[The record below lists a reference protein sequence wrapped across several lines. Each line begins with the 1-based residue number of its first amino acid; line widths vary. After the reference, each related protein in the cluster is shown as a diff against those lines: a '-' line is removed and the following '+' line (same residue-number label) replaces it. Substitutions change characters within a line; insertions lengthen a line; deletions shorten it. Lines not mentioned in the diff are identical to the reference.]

1 MGLTGEWGA
10 PRAAAFYTIGMTPAL
25 SPTTALL
32 ARLASLAD
40 CQRADGYA
48 CITARREHGASS
60 VEIPQ
65 PQFAILLQ
73 GRKQVR
79 TAQQSLVFVPGD
91 LFLITRRCR
100 IDVLNSPD
108 PDSGLYLSAVVPM
121 CAEALAAARALWNEP
136 LPEAGD
142 ALARLPLA
150 EYGDTLLQWRQ
161 ALEHGHYTEARLA
174 LAALAVAF
182 CRRGHGSLLIAPE
195 PSLGERIR
203 DLIAAQPDR
212 DWQSRDFEDHLGLSG
227 ATLRRRLAGEQSS
240 VRELITDAR
249 LAHAMNLLYTTQLPL
264 KTVAARVGYR
274 SLGSFNKRF
283 AARYG
288 LDPAAIGST

>member
-1 MGLTGEWGA
+1 M
-10 PRAAAFYTIGMTPAL
+10 
-25 SPTTALL
+25 
-32 ARLASLAD
+32 ASLAD

-79 TAQQSLVFVPGD
+79 TAQQSLEFAPGD

-100 IDVLNSPD
+100 IDVVNIPD
-108 PDSGLYLSAVVPM
+108 PHSGLYLSAIVPM
-121 CAEALAAARALWNEP
+121 CAEALTAARALWNEP
-136 LPEAGD
+136 LPQAGD
-142 ALARLPLA
+142 ALARLPLVEHGA
-150 EYGDTLLQWRQ
+150 TLLQWRQ
-161 ALEHGHYTEARLA
+161 ALEHGQYTEARLA
-174 LAALAVAF
+174 LASLAVAF
-182 CRRGHGSLLIAPE
+182 CRRGHGSLLVPPE
-195 PSLGERIR
+195 TSLGERIR
-203 DLIAAQPDR
+203 DLIAAQPER
-212 DWQSRDFEDHLGLSG
+212 DWQSRDFEGQLGLSG
-227 ATLRRRLAGEQSS
+227 ATLRRRLASEHSS

-249 LAHAMNLLYTTQLPL
+249 LTHAMSLLYTTRLPL

-283 AARYG
+283 AERYG
-288 LDPAAIGST
+288 LEPAAIGNS

>member
-1 MGLTGEWGA
+1 MSV
-10 PRAAAFYTIGMTPAL
+10 PID
-25 SPTTALL
+25 TTTSLL
-32 ARLASLAD
+32 ATLASLAD

-79 TAQQSLVFVPGD
+79 TAQQSLEFAPGD

-100 IDVLNSPD
+100 IDVVNIPD
-108 PDSGLYLSAVVPM
+108 PHSGLYLSAIVPM
-121 CAEALAAARALWNEP
+121 CAEALTAARALWNEP

-150 EYGDTLLQWRQ
+150 EHGATLLQWRQ
-161 ALEHGHYTEARLA
+161 ALEHGQYTEARLA
-174 LAALAVAF
+174 LASLAVAF
-182 CRRGHGSLLIAPE
+182 CRRGHGSLLVPPE
-195 PSLGERIR
+195 LSLGERIR
-203 DLIAAQPDR
+203 DLIAAQPER
-212 DWQSRDFEDHLGLSG
+212 DWQSRDFEAQLGLSG
-227 ATLRRRLAGEQSS
+227 ATLRRRLASEQSS

-249 LAHAMNLLYTTQLPL
+249 LAHAMGLLYTTRLPL

-274 SLGSFNKRF
+274 SLGSFSKRF
-283 AARYG
+283 VERYG
-288 LDPAAIGST
+288 LEPAAIGNS

>member
-1 MGLTGEWGA
+1 MSA
-10 PRAAAFYTIGMTPAL
+10 PID
-25 SPTTALL
+25 TTTSLL
-32 ARLASLAD
+32 ATLASLAD

-79 TAQQSLVFVPGD
+79 TAQQSLEFAPGD

-100 IDVLNSPD
+100 IDVVNIPD
-108 PDSGLYLSAVVPM
+108 PHSGLYLSAIVPM
-121 CAEALAAARALWNEP
+121 CAEALTAARALWNEP
-136 LPEAGD
+136 LPQAGE

-150 EYGDTLLQWRQ
+150 EHGATLLQWRQ

-174 LAALAVAF
+174 LASLAVAF
-182 CRRGHGSLLIAPE
+182 CRRGHGSLLIPPE

-203 DLIAAQPDR
+203 DLIAAQPER
-212 DWQSRDFEDHLGLSG
+212 DWQSRDFEAQLGLSG
-227 ATLRRRLAGEQSS
+227 ATLRRRLASEHSS

-249 LAHAMNLLYTTQLPL
+249 LAHAMGLLYTTRLPL

-283 AARYG
+283 AERYG
-288 LDPAAIGST
+288 LEPAAIGNS

>member
-1 MGLTGEWGA
+1 MSA
-10 PRAAAFYTIGMTPAL
+10 PVD
-25 SPTTALL
+25 TTTSLL
-32 ARLASLAD
+32 ATLASLAD

-79 TAQQSLVFVPGD
+79 TAQQSLEFAPGD

-100 IDVLNSPD
+100 IDVVNIPD
-108 PDSGLYLSAVVPM
+108 PHSGLYLSAIVPM
-121 CAEALAAARALWNEP
+121 CAEALTAARALWNEP

-150 EYGDTLLQWRQ
+150 EHGATLLQWRQ

-174 LAALAVAF
+174 LASLAVAF
-182 CRRGHGSLLIAPE
+182 CRRGHGSLLVPPE

-203 DLIAAQPDR
+203 DLIAAQPER
-212 DWQSRDFEDHLGLSG
+212 DWQSRDFEAQLGLSG
-227 ATLRRRLAGEQSS
+227 ATLRRRLASEHSS

-249 LAHAMNLLYTTQLPL
+249 LAHAMGLLYTTRLPL

-283 AARYG
+283 AERYG
-288 LDPAAIGST
+288 LEPAAIGNS

>member
-1 MGLTGEWGA
+1 MSA
-10 PRAAAFYTIGMTPAL
+10 PID
-25 SPTTALL
+25 TTTSLL
-32 ARLASLAD
+32 ATLASLAD

-73 GRKQVR
+73 GCKQVR
-79 TAQQSLVFVPGD
+79 TAQQSLEFAPGD

-100 IDVLNSPD
+100 IDVVNIPD
-108 PDSGLYLSAVVPM
+108 PHSGLYLSAIVPM
-121 CAEALAAARALWNEP
+121 CAEALTAARALWNEP
-136 LPEAGD
+136 LPQAGD

-150 EYGDTLLQWRQ
+150 EHGATLLQWRQ

-174 LAALAVAF
+174 LASLAVAF
-182 CRRGHGSLLIAPE
+182 CRRGHGSLLIPPE

-203 DLIAAQPDR
+203 DLIAAQPER
-212 DWQSRDFEDHLGLSG
+212 DWQSRDFEAQLGLSS
-227 ATLRRRLAGEQSS
+227 ATLRRRLASEHSS

-249 LAHAMNLLYTTQLPL
+249 LAHAMSLLYTTRLPL

-283 AARYG
+283 AERYG
-288 LDPAAIGST
+288 LEPAAIGNS

>member
-1 MGLTGEWGA
+1 MSA
-10 PRAAAFYTIGMTPAL
+10 SID
-25 SPTTALL
+25 TTSSLL
-32 ARLASLAD
+32 ATMASLAD

-79 TAQQSLVFVPGD
+79 TAQQSLEFAPGD

-100 IDVLNSPD
+100 IDVVNIPD
-108 PDSGLYLSAVVPM
+108 PHSGLYLSAIVPM
-121 CAEALAAARALWNEP
+121 CAEALTAARALWNEP

-150 EYGDTLLQWRQ
+150 EHGATLLQWRQ

-174 LAALAVAF
+174 LASLAVAF
-182 CRRGHGSLLIAPE
+182 CRRGHGSLLIPPE

-203 DLIAAQPDR
+203 DLIAAQPER
-212 DWQSRDFEDHLGLSG
+212 DWQSRDFEAQLGLSG
-227 ATLRRRLAGEQSS
+227 ATLRRRLASEHSS

-249 LAHAMNLLYTTQLPL
+249 LAHAMGLLYTTRLPL

-283 AARYG
+283 AERYG
-288 LDPAAIGST
+288 LEPAAIGNS

>member
-1 MGLTGEWGA
+1 MSA
-10 PRAAAFYTIGMTPAL
+10 PVD
-25 SPTTALL
+25 TTTSLL
-32 ARLASLAD
+32 ATLGSLAD

-73 GRKQVR
+73 GRKQVH
-79 TAQQSLVFVPGD
+79 TAQQSLEFAPGD

-100 IDVLNSPD
+100 IDVVNIPD
-108 PDSGLYLSAVVPM
+108 PHSGLYLSAIVPM
-121 CAEALAAARALWNEP
+121 CAEALTAARALWNEP

-150 EYGDTLLQWRQ
+150 EHGATLLQWRQ
-161 ALEHGHYTEARLA
+161 ALEHGQYTEARLA
-174 LAALAVAF
+174 LASLAVAF
-182 CRRGHGSLLIAPE
+182 CRRGHGSLLVPPE
-195 PSLGERIR
+195 PSLGDRIR
-203 DLIAAQPDR
+203 DLIAAQPER
-212 DWQSRDFEDHLGLSG
+212 DWQSRDFEAQLGLSG
-227 ATLRRRLAGEQSS
+227 ATLRRRLASEHSS

-249 LAHAMNLLYTTQLPL
+249 LAHAMGLLYTTRLPL

-283 AARYG
+283 AERYG
-288 LDPAAIGST
+288 LEPAAIGNS

>member
-1 MGLTGEWGA
+1 MSI
-10 PRAAAFYTIGMTPAL
+10 PID
-25 SPTTALL
+25 TTASLL

-60 VEIPQ
+60 VDIPQ

-73 GRKQVR
+73 GRKQER
-79 TAQQSLVFVPGD
+79 TAQQSLEFAPGD

-100 IDVLNSPD
+100 IDVVNIPD
-108 PDSGLYLSAVVPM
+108 PHSGLYLSAIVPL
-121 CAEALAAARALWNEP
+121 CAEALTAARALWNEP
-136 LPEAGD
+136 LPDAGD

-150 EYGDTLLQWRQ
+150 EHGATLLQWRQ
-161 ALEHGHYTEARLA
+161 ALEQGHYTEARLA
-174 LAALAVAF
+174 LAGLAVAF
-182 CRRGHGSLLIAPE
+182 CRRGHGSLLIPPE
-195 PSLGERIR
+195 PSVADRIR
-203 DLIAAQPDR
+203 DLIAAQPER
-212 DWQSRDFEDHLGLSG
+212 DWQSRDFEAQLGLSG
-227 ATLRRRLAGEQSS
+227 ATLRRRLASEQSS

-249 LAHAMNLLYTTQLPL
+249 LAHAMSLLYTTRLPL

-283 AARYG
+283 AERYG
-288 LDPAAIGST
+288 LEPAAIGNS

>member
-1 MGLTGEWGA
+1 MSA
-10 PRAAAFYTIGMTPAL
+10 PID
-25 SPTTALL
+25 TTTSLL
-32 ARLASLAD
+32 ATLASLAD

-79 TAQQSLVFVPGD
+79 TAQQSLEFAPGD

-100 IDVLNSPD
+100 IDVVNIPD
-108 PDSGLYLSAVVPM
+108 PHSGLYLSAIVPM
-121 CAEALAAARALWNEP
+121 CAEALTAARALWNEP

-150 EYGDTLLQWRQ
+150 EHGATLLQWRQ
-161 ALEHGHYTEARLA
+161 ALEHGQYTEARLA
-174 LAALAVAF
+174 LASLAVAF
-182 CRRGHGSLLIAPE
+182 CRRGHGSLLVPPE
-195 PSLGERIR
+195 PTLGERIR
-203 DLIAAQPDR
+203 DLIAAQPER
-212 DWQSRDFEDHLGLSG
+212 DWQSRDFEAQLGLSG
-227 ATLRRRLAGEQSS
+227 ATLRRRLASEQSS

-249 LAHAMNLLYTTQLPL
+249 LAHAMGLLYTTRLPL

-274 SLGSFNKRF
+274 SLGSFSKRF
-283 AARYG
+283 VERYG
-288 LDPAAIGST
+288 LEPAAIGNS

>member
-1 MGLTGEWGA
+1 MS
-10 PRAAAFYTIGMTPAL
+10 TPID
-25 SPTTALL
+25 TTTSLL
-32 ARLASLAD
+32 ATMASLAD

-60 VEIPQ
+60 VDIPQ

-79 TAQQSLVFVPGD
+79 TAQQSLEFAPGD

-100 IDVLNSPD
+100 IDVVNIPD
-108 PDSGLYLSAVVPM
+108 PHSGVYLSAIVPM
-121 CAEALAAARALWNEP
+121 CAEALTAARALWNEP

-150 EYGDTLLQWRQ
+150 EHGATLLQWRQ

-174 LAALAVAF
+174 LASLAVAF
-182 CRRGHGSLLIAPE
+182 CRRGHGSLLIPPE
-195 PSLGERIR
+195 PSVGDRIR
-203 DLIAAQPDR
+203 DLIAAQPER
-212 DWQSRDFEDHLGLSG
+212 DWQSRDFEAQLGLSG
-227 ATLRRRLAGEQSS
+227 ATLRRRLASEHSS

-249 LAHAMNLLYTTQLPL
+249 LAHAMSLLYTTRLPL

-283 AARYG
+283 AERYG
-288 LDPAAIGST
+288 LEPAAIGNS

>member
-1 MGLTGEWGA
+1 MSD
-10 PRAAAFYTIGMTPAL
+10 PVD
-25 SPTTALL
+25 TTTSLL
-32 ARLASLAD
+32 ATLGSLAD

-79 TAQQSLVFVPGD
+79 TAQQSLEFAPGD

-100 IDVLNSPD
+100 IDVVNIPD
-108 PDSGLYLSAVVPM
+108 PHSGLYLSAIVPM
-121 CAEALAAARALWNEP
+121 CAEALTAARALWNEP

-150 EYGDTLLQWRQ
+150 EHGATLLQWRQ
-161 ALEHGHYTEARLA
+161 ALEHGQYTEARLA
-174 LAALAVAF
+174 LASLAVAF
-182 CRRGHGSLLIAPE
+182 CRRGHGSLLVPPE
-195 PSLGERIR
+195 PSLGDRIR
-203 DLIAAQPDR
+203 DLIAAQPER
-212 DWQSRDFEDHLGLSG
+212 DWQSRDFEAQLGLSG
-227 ATLRRRLAGEQSS
+227 ATLRRRLASEHSS

-249 LAHAMNLLYTTQLPL
+249 LAHAMGLLYTTRLPL

-283 AARYG
+283 AERYG
-288 LDPAAIGST
+288 LEPAAIGNS

>member
-1 MGLTGEWGA
+1 MSA
-10 PRAAAFYTIGMTPAL
+10 PVD
-25 SPTTALL
+25 TTTSLL
-32 ARLASLAD
+32 ATLASLAD

-79 TAQQSLVFVPGD
+79 TAQQSLEFAPGD

-100 IDVLNSPD
+100 IDVVNIPD
-108 PDSGLYLSAVVPM
+108 PHSGLYLSAIVPM
-121 CAEALAAARALWNEP
+121 CAEALTAARALWNEP
-136 LPEAGD
+136 LPEAGE

-150 EYGDTLLQWRQ
+150 EHGATLLQWRQ

-174 LAALAVAF
+174 LASLAVAF
-182 CRRGHGSLLIAPE
+182 CRRGHGSLLVPPE
-195 PSLGERIR
+195 PSLGDRIR
-203 DLIAAQPDR
+203 DLIAAQPER
-212 DWQSRDFEDHLGLSG
+212 DWQSRDFEAQLGLSG
-227 ATLRRRLAGEQSS
+227 ATLRRRLASEHSS

-249 LAHAMNLLYTTQLPL
+249 LAHAMGLLYTTRLPL

-283 AARYG
+283 AERYG
-288 LDPAAIGST
+288 LEPAAIGNS

>member
-1 MGLTGEWGA
+1 MSA
-10 PRAAAFYTIGMTPAL
+10 PID
-25 SPTTALL
+25 TTTSLL
-32 ARLASLAD
+32 ATLASLAD

-79 TAQQSLVFVPGD
+79 TAQQSLEFAPGD

-100 IDVLNSPD
+100 IDVVNIPD
-108 PDSGLYLSAVVPM
+108 PHSGVYLSAIVPM
-121 CAEALAAARALWNEP
+121 CAEALTAARALWNEP
-136 LPEAGD
+136 LPQAGD
-142 ALARLPLA
+142 ALASLPLA
-150 EYGDTLLQWRQ
+150 EHGATLLQWRQ

-174 LAALAVAF
+174 LASLALAF
-182 CRRGHGSLLIAPE
+182 CRRGHGSLLVPPE
-195 PSLGERIR
+195 PSVGERIR
-203 DLIAAQPDR
+203 DLIAAQPER
-212 DWQSRDFEDHLGLSG
+212 DWQSRDFEAHLGLSG
-227 ATLRRRLAGEQSS
+227 ATLRRRLASEHSS

-249 LAHAMNLLYTTQLPL
+249 LAHAMGLLYTTRLPL

-283 AARYG
+283 AERYG
-288 LDPAAIGST
+288 LEPAAIGNS

>member
-1 MGLTGEWGA
+1 MSAPIDTTTSLLT
-10 PRAAAFYTIGMTPAL
+10 TM
-25 SPTTALL
+25 
-32 ARLASLAD
+32 ASLAD

-79 TAQQSLVFVPGD
+79 TAQQSLEFAPGD

-100 IDVLNSPD
+100 IDVVNIPD
-108 PDSGLYLSAVVPM
+108 PHSGLYLSAIVPM
-121 CAEALAAARALWNEP
+121 CAEALTAARALWNEP

-150 EYGDTLLQWRQ
+150 EHGATLLQWRQ
-161 ALEHGHYTEARLA
+161 ALEHGQYTEARLA
-174 LAALAVAF
+174 LASLAVAF
-182 CRRGHGSLLIAPE
+182 CRRGHGSLLVPPE

-203 DLIAAQPDR
+203 DLIAAQPER
-212 DWQSRDFEDHLGLSG
+212 DWQSRDFEAQLGLSG
-227 ATLRRRLAGEQSS
+227 ATLRRRLASEQSS

-249 LAHAMNLLYTTQLPL
+249 LAHAMGLLYTTRLPL

-274 SLGSFNKRF
+274 SLGSFSKRF
-283 AARYG
+283 VERYG
-288 LDPAAIGST
+288 LEPAAIGNS

>member
-1 MGLTGEWGA
+1 MSA
-10 PRAAAFYTIGMTPAL
+10 PID
-25 SPTTALL
+25 TTTSLL
-32 ARLASLAD
+32 ATLASLAD

-79 TAQQSLVFVPGD
+79 TAQQSLEFAPGD

-100 IDVLNSPD
+100 IDVVNIPD
-108 PDSGLYLSAVVPM
+108 PHSGLYLSAIVPM
-121 CAEALAAARALWNEP
+121 CAEALTAARALWNEP

-150 EYGDTLLQWRQ
+150 EHGATLLQWRQ

-174 LAALAVAF
+174 LASLAVAF
-182 CRRGHGSLLIAPE
+182 CRRGHGSLLVPPE

-203 DLIAAQPDR
+203 DLIAAQPER
-212 DWQSRDFEDHLGLSG
+212 DWQSRDFEAQLGLSG
-227 ATLRRRLAGEQSS
+227 ATLRRRLASEHSS

-249 LAHAMNLLYTTQLPL
+249 LTHAMSLLYTTRLPL

-283 AARYG
+283 AERYG
-288 LDPAAIGST
+288 LEPAAIGNS

>member
-1 MGLTGEWGA
+1 MSA
-10 PRAAAFYTIGMTPAL
+10 PID
-25 SPTTALL
+25 TTTSLL
-32 ARLASLAD
+32 ATLASLAD

-73 GRKQVR
+73 GCKQVR
-79 TAQQSLVFVPGD
+79 TAQQSLEFAPGD

-100 IDVLNSPD
+100 IDVVNIPD
-108 PDSGLYLSAVVPM
+108 PHSGLYLSAIVPM
-121 CAEALAAARALWNEP
+121 CAEALTAARALWNEP
-136 LPEAGD
+136 LPQAGD

-150 EYGDTLLQWRQ
+150 EHGATLLQWRQ

-174 LAALAVAF
+174 LASLAVAF
-182 CRRGHGSLLIAPE
+182 CRRGHGSLLIPPE

-203 DLIAAQPDR
+203 DLIAAQPER
-212 DWQSRDFEDHLGLSG
+212 DWQSRDFEAQLGLSS
-227 ATLRRRLAGEQSS
+227 ATLRRRLASEHSS

-249 LAHAMNLLYTTQLPL
+249 LAHAMGLLYTTRLPL

-283 AARYG
+283 AERYG
-288 LDPAAIGST
+288 LEPAAIGNS

>member
-1 MGLTGEWGA
+1 VSA
-10 PRAAAFYTIGMTPAL
+10 SID
-25 SPTTALL
+25 TTSSLL
-32 ARLASLAD
+32 ATMASLAD

-79 TAQQSLVFVPGD
+79 TAQQSLEFAPGD

-100 IDVLNSPD
+100 IDVVNIPD
-108 PDSGLYLSAVVPM
+108 PHSGLYLSAIVPM
-121 CAEALAAARALWNEP
+121 CAEALTAARALWNEP

-150 EYGDTLLQWRQ
+150 EHGATLLQWRQ

-174 LAALAVAF
+174 LASLAVAF
-182 CRRGHGSLLIAPE
+182 CRRGHGSLLVPPE

-203 DLIAAQPDR
+203 DLIAAQPER
-212 DWQSRDFEDHLGLSG
+212 DWQSRDFEAQLGLSG
-227 ATLRRRLAGEQSS
+227 ATLRRRLASEHSS

-249 LAHAMNLLYTTQLPL
+249 LAHAMGLLYTTRLPL

-283 AARYG
+283 AERYG
-288 LDPAAIGST
+288 LEPAAIGNS

>member
-1 MGLTGEWGA
+1 MSA
-10 PRAAAFYTIGMTPAL
+10 PID
-25 SPTTALL
+25 TTTSLL
-32 ARLASLAD
+32 ATLASLAD

-79 TAQQSLVFVPGD
+79 TAQQSLEFAPGD

-100 IDVLNSPD
+100 IDVVNIPD
-108 PDSGLYLSAVVPM
+108 PHSGVYLSAIVPM
-121 CAEALAAARALWNEP
+121 CAEALTAARALWNEP
-136 LPEAGD
+136 LPQAGD

-150 EYGDTLLQWRQ
+150 EHGATLLQWRQ

-174 LAALAVAF
+174 LASLALAF
-182 CRRGHGSLLIAPE
+182 CRRGHGSLLVPPE
-195 PSLGERIR
+195 PSVGERIR
-203 DLIAAQPDR
+203 DLIAAQPER
-212 DWQSRDFEDHLGLSG
+212 DWQSRDFEAHLGLSG
-227 ATLRRRLAGEQSS
+227 ATLRRRLASEHSS

-249 LAHAMNLLYTTQLPL
+249 LAHAMGLLYTTRLPL

-274 SLGSFNKRF
+274 SLGSFSKRF
-283 AARYG
+283 AERYG
-288 LDPAAIGST
+288 LEPAAIGNS

>member
-1 MGLTGEWGA
+1 MSA
-10 PRAAAFYTIGMTPAL
+10 PID
-25 SPTTALL
+25 TTTSLL
-32 ARLASLAD
+32 ATMASLAD

-60 VEIPQ
+60 VEVPQ

-79 TAQQSLVFVPGD
+79 TAQQSLEFAPGD

-100 IDVLNSPD
+100 IDVVNIPD
-108 PDSGLYLSAVVPM
+108 PHSGVYLSAIVPM
-121 CAEALAAARALWNEP
+121 CAEALTAARALWNEP

-150 EYGDTLLQWRQ
+150 EHGATLLQWRQ

-174 LAALAVAF
+174 LASLAVAF
-182 CRRGHGSLLIAPE
+182 CRRGHGSLLIPPE
-195 PSLGERIR
+195 PSVGDRIR
-203 DLIAAQPDR
+203 DLIAAQPER
-212 DWQSRDFEDHLGLSG
+212 DWQSRDFEAQLGLSG
-227 ATLRRRLAGEQSS
+227 ATLRRRLASEHSS

-249 LAHAMNLLYTTQLPL
+249 LAHAMSLLYTTRLPL

-283 AARYG
+283 AERYG
-288 LDPAAIGST
+288 LEPAAIGNS

>member
-1 MGLTGEWGA
+1 MSASIDAT
-10 PRAAAFYTIGMTPAL
+10 
-25 SPTTALL
+25 SSLL
-32 ARLASLAD
+32 ATMASLAD

-79 TAQQSLVFVPGD
+79 TAQQSLEFAPGD

-100 IDVLNSPD
+100 IDVVNIPD
-108 PDSGLYLSAVVPM
+108 PHSGLYLSAIVPM
-121 CAEALAAARALWNEP
+121 CAEALTAARALWNEP
-136 LPEAGD
+136 LPQAGD
-142 ALARLPLA
+142 ALARLPLVEHGA
-150 EYGDTLLQWRQ
+150 TLLQWRQ
-161 ALEHGHYTEARLA
+161 ALEHGQYTEARLA
-174 LAALAVAF
+174 LASLAVAF
-182 CRRGHGSLLIAPE
+182 CRRGHGSLLVPPE

-203 DLIAAQPDR
+203 DLIAAQPER
-212 DWQSRDFEDHLGLSG
+212 DWQSRDFEAQLGLSG
-227 ATLRRRLAGEQSS
+227 ATLRRRLASEHSS

-249 LAHAMNLLYTTQLPL
+249 LAHAMSLLYTTRLPL

-274 SLGSFNKRF
+274 SLGSSNKRF
-283 AARYG
+283 AERYG
-288 LDPAAIGST
+288 LEPAAIGNS